1 MQRLEVSG
9 AVQPIQGPLGIKGLI
24 GINKQLPHAHAH
36 THTYT
41 MCISEITLWV
51 TNHLVRVFVS
61 KGNGFAFNT
70 LANLTQ

>member
-41 MCISEITLWV
+41 MCISEITL
-51 TNHLVRVFVS
+51 
-61 KGNGFAFNT
+61 
-70 LANLTQ
+70 